1 MKRSRNPYSSFGFSV
16 LELVV
21 VIGVMGILLAI
32 AVPTYSKYA
41 QRAHRADAIRAM
53 LAVAGCQEKIRMNSG
68 FYDTSRCVSHDS
80 ISRYRIGLE
89 PLNVAPASGFTVFA
103 EPMTDHEND
112 CGTLT
117 LDHNGSRGI
126 SGDSDSLTACWS
138 GR

>member
-1 MKRSRNPYSSFGFSV
+1 MRHLRHEIPPVGFSL

-21 VIGVMGILLAI
+21 VVAVMGILLAI

-53 LAVAGCQEKIRMNSG
+53 LAVAGCQEKIRVNSG
-68 FYDTSRCVSHDS
+68 FYDTSRCISHDS
-80 ISRYRIGLE
+80 IGRYRIGLE
-89 PLNVAPASGFTVFA
+89 PLNVSAASGFTVFA
-103 EPMTDHEND
+103 EPTTDHEND

-126 SGDSDSLTACWS
+126 SENSGSLTACWS